1 MILDLRKRILGMHL
15 IVLVLSAAVS
25 ATTYYFGSQA
35 VGATRALV
43 DHDVPGLQLIAQV
56 KHSILQQERILYEY
70 YATQGRVHFQ
80 QEFHHSN
87 SACRASLQRLI
98 STQAVGADADALL
111 AGYDRITSLATQL
124 DSALRGKSPD
134 WDEARRL
141 LSDTSRSARS
151 IDRQLDAIAAQIG
164 RTVQARSQLG
174 EDMIARMN
182 AAVMVFSAGVFV
194 FALFAGYY
202 IRSYLSQQAE
212 RAALAMF
219 PERNPLPVLRL
230 ARNGE
235 LLYANPGASQL
246 LRDMELDAHNPL
258 ALLPA
263 DVQQRLDDLWLSEEQ
278 QALWQYSI
286 NEHELECRIHALAD
300 LRIFHVYISDV
311 SERKIAERNLVF
323 QAYHDALTGLPNRR
337 LFMEHVEQTL
347 PAHNRGGMRAAIL
360 LLGLDRF
367 KVIIDSLGH
376 EVGDDLLRAVAARV
390 RRLMEECQ
398 HICKNASLYHF
409 EADLFAIFIPGFT
422 SGQAPIM
429 MAEKIL
435 TALRNPLYV
444 GGREL
449 YVSCSTGISIYP
461 LDGLDTLTLLKNADT
476 AMHRAK
482 EHGGN
487 NFQCYTQDMNIRAA
501 EWLTMEN
508 HLRHANQLDE
518 LHLYYQP
525 QIDARSRRVI
535 GMEALLRWKHP
546 DRGLIPPTDFI
557 PLAEESGIIVPIG
570 EWSLR
575 TACRQNKAWMDQ
587 GLGGMTMAVNIS
599 ARQFHQQDLPQL
611 VADILAETGMPPGC
625 LELEITESDA
635 MQDVD
640 HTTATLHRLR
650 EMSVKV
656 SIDDFGTGFSSLSY
670 LKRFPIDKLKID
682 QSFIRHL
689 SSDENDTAITNAIIT
704 LGHSLKL
711 RVIAEGVETEEQY
724 TYLRDGG
731 CDEVQGFLFSA
742 ALPAAEFEQY
752 LKKRNGFV

>member
-1 MILDLRKRILGMHL
+1 MISQINVAV
-15 IVLVLSAAVS
+15 IAVS
-25 ATTYYFGSQA
+25 
-35 VGATRALV
+35 VGLFFL
-43 DHDVPGLQLIAQV
+43 G
-56 KHSILQQERILYEY
+56 
-70 YATQGRVHFQ
+70 
-80 QEFHHSN
+80 
-87 SACRASLQRLI
+87 
-98 STQAVGADADALL
+98 LL
-111 AGYDRITSLATQL
+111 AGYF
-124 DSALRGKSPD
+124 
-134 WDEARRL
+134 
-141 LSDTSRSARS
+141 
-151 IDRQLDAIAAQIG
+151 
-164 RTVQARSQLG
+164 V
-174 EDMIARMN
+174 N
-182 AAVMVFSAGVFV
+182 A
-194 FALFAGYY
+194 
-202 IRSYLSQQAE
+202 YLSKQAE

-230 ARNGE
+230 ARNGA
-235 LLYANPGASQL
+235 LLYANPGATEL
-246 LRDMELDAHNPL
+246 LRTIGLDAHDPL

-263 DVQQRLDDLWLSEEQ
+263 DLQHRLDALWQSGAQ

-286 NEHELECRIHALAD
+286 DEHELECHIHALTD
-300 LRIFHVYISDV
+300 LRLFHVYISDV
-311 SERKIAERNLVF
+311 SERKIAERNLVY

-337 LFMEHVEQTL
+337 LFKEHVDQTL
-347 PAHNRGGMRAAIL
+347 PTHDRGGMRAAIL

-376 EVGDDLLRAVAARV
+376 DVGDDLLRAVAGRV

-398 HICKNASLYHF
+398 HICNNASLYRF
-409 EADLFAIFIPGFT
+409 EADLFAIFIPGFA
-422 SGQAPIM
+422 SGQAPIL

-435 TALRNPLYV
+435 TALRNPFYV

-476 AMHRAK
+476 AMNRAK
-482 EHGGN
+482 QQGGN

-525 QIDARSRRVI
+525 QIDTRTGRVI
-535 GMEALLRWKHP
+535 GMEALLRWRHP
-546 DRGLIPPTDFI
+546 DRGLIPPSDFI
-557 PLAEESGIIVPIG
+557 PLAEEAGIILPIG

-575 TACRQNKAWMDQ
+575 AACRQNKAWMDQ
-587 GLGGMTMAVNIS
+587 GLGSMTIAVNIS

-711 RVIAEGVETEEQY
+711 RVIAEGVETEEQFA
-724 TYLRDGG
+724 YLRDAG
-731 CDEVQGFLFSA
+731 CDEVQGFLFSE

-752 LKKRNGFV
+752 LKKRNGLV

>member
-1 MILDLRKRILGMHL
+1 MISQINVAV
-15 IVLVLSAAVS
+15 IAVS
-25 ATTYYFGSQA
+25 
-35 VGATRALV
+35 VGLFFL
-43 DHDVPGLQLIAQV
+43 G
-56 KHSILQQERILYEY
+56 
-70 YATQGRVHFQ
+70 
-80 QEFHHSN
+80 
-87 SACRASLQRLI
+87 
-98 STQAVGADADALL
+98 LL
-111 AGYDRITSLATQL
+111 AGYF
-124 DSALRGKSPD
+124 
-134 WDEARRL
+134 
-141 LSDTSRSARS
+141 
-151 IDRQLDAIAAQIG
+151 
-164 RTVQARSQLG
+164 V
-174 EDMIARMN
+174 N
-182 AAVMVFSAGVFV
+182 A
-194 FALFAGYY
+194 
-202 IRSYLSQQAE
+202 YLSKQAE

-230 ARNGE
+230 ARNGA
-235 LLYANPGASQL
+235 LLYANPGATEL
-246 LRDMELDAHNPL
+246 LRTIGLDAHDPL

-263 DVQQRLDDLWLSEEQ
+263 DLQHRLDALWQSGAQ

-286 NEHELECRIHALAD
+286 DEHELECQIHALTD
-300 LRIFHVYISDV
+300 LRLFHVYISDV
-311 SERKIAERNLVF
+311 SERKIAERNLVY

-337 LFMEHVEQTL
+337 LFKEHVDQTL
-347 PAHNRGGMRAAIL
+347 PTHDRGGMRAAIL

-376 EVGDDLLRAVAARV
+376 DVGDNLLRAVAGRV
-390 RRLMEECQ
+390 RRLLEECQ
-398 HICKNASLYHF
+398 HICNNASLYRF
-409 EADLFAIFIPGFT
+409 EADLFAIFIPGFA
-422 SGQAPIM
+422 SGQAPIL

-435 TALRNPLYV
+435 TALRNPFYV

-449 YVSCSTGISIYP
+449 YVSCSAGISIYP

-476 AMHRAK
+476 AMNRAK
-482 EHGGN
+482 QQGGN

-525 QIDARSRRVI
+525 QIDTRTGRVI
-535 GMEALLRWKHP
+535 GMEALLRWRHP
-546 DRGLIPPTDFI
+546 DRGLIPPSDFI
-557 PLAEESGIIVPIG
+557 PLAEEAGIILPIG

-575 TACRQNKAWMDQ
+575 AACRQNKVWMDQ
-587 GLGGMTMAVNIS
+587 GLGSMTMAVNIS

-711 RVIAEGVETEEQY
+711 RVIAEGVETEEQFA
-724 TYLRDGG
+724 YLRDAG
-731 CDEVQGFLFSA
+731 CDEVQGFLFSE

-752 LKKRNGFV
+752 LKKRNGLV